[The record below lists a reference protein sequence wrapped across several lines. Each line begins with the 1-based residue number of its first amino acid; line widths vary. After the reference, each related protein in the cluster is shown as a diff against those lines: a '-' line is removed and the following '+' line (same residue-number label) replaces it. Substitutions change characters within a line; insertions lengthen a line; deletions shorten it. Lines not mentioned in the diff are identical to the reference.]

1 MSSYIKS
8 IVENEQA
15 LNEIAQRAFQNVD
28 KDKNK
33 FIDEYEL
40 EKIMAQIS
48 NDMGAEPPTK
58 EDVKEVLDSLDTD
71 RNGTINFVEF
81 KALIKDIL
89 NALIE

>member
-8 IVENEQA
+8 IVENEEA
-15 LNEIAQRAFQNVD
+15 LNQIADRAFKNVD
-28 KDKNK
+28 KDNNQS
-33 FIDEYEL
+33 IDEYEL

-71 RNGTINFVEF
+71 RNGTINFDEF

>member
-71 RNGTINFVEF
+71 RNGTINFDEF